1 MAPKIACSNPRF
13 TEDFVRKCRFC
24 VLLNQISQKKL
35 ICLCCFSRF
44 ILGQVP
50 GAHPNI
56 LVG

>member
-13 TEDFVRKCRFC
+13 TEDFVRKCQ
-24 VLLNQISQKKL
+24 LNQISQKKL